1 MILLYGMRMTMSNLE
16 DFEALEYSESVWRNL
31 GHRAFDNDNL
41 LEVEDIEWWD
51 FEDDTDRD

>member
-1 MILLYGMRMTMSNLE
+1 MTMSNLE